1 MKGVVSGL
9 KHDSTVQYGTVI
21 QYHTVVGKWST
32 EIMGRDEAREW
43 GERYRVSKVF
53 EALLSGA

>member
-1 MKGVVSGL
+1 VNTSGTGMKGVVSGL

-32 EIMGRDEAREW
+32 EIMG
-43 GERYRVSKVF
+43 G
-53 EALLSGA
+53 ALSRLEGI